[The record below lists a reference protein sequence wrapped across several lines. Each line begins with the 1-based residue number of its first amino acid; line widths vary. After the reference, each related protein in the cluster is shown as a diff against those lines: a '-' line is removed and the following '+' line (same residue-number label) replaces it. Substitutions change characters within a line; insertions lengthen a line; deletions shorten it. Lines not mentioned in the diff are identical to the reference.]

1 MRDPQG
7 EINRRTA
14 DALRRGALPYPMP
27 GAVPLPGA
35 AAEPSA
41 GEYGAAWV
49 GGEVTLEPPSSPT
62 ISGVQQ
68 LEAANVGIAL
78 GGGMKG
84 VDLDSDEPQSA
95 SQPGDDL
102 GLCEPVE
109 GLAAT
114 VVAGVTER
122 PLKGRKEKKEKKER
136 HREREAARTEGTG
149 RAAGQGSGPGEAASQ
164 LVGLSEAPASRP
176 ASAGGPHKIRLKL
189 RTRGP
194 ALP

>member
-68 LEAANVGIAL
+68 LESAVVGIAL

-136 HREREAARTEGTG
+136 HRERAAARAEGASG
-149 RAAGQGSGPGEAASQ
+149 VAAQGLGAGEGPAQVVARDEK
-164 LVGLSEAPASRP
+164 LRP
-176 ASAGGPHKIRLKL
+176 ESAGGPHKILLKL
-189 RTRGP
+189 RTRGLAQP
-194 ALP
+194 